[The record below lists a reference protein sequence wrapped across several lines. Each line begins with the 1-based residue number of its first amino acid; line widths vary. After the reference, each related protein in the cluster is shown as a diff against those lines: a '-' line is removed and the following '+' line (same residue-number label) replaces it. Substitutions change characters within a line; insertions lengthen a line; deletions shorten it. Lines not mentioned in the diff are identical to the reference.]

1 MCTCMYV
8 YIFVCYAFLR
18 DGASSLIPMIV
29 VWLKETLSMQ
39 SMGPHCQ
46 DTFHYHIVHSLQL
59 LQIVSFPL
67 LLSSSIPSICN
78 VGRIMGDP
86 LRNIFFSCTAHIRM
100 ESSFLSLIISPINV
114 TSSQPW
120 GLRRKKCYPTE
131 SSPSISCDF
140 PGSPMYMTL
149 FLGLPG

>member
-8 YIFVCYAFLR
+8 HIFVCYAFLR
-18 DGASSLIPMIV
+18 DGASSFIPMTVGI
-29 VWLKETLSMQ
+29 KESLSMQ
-39 SMGPHCQ
+39 SMWTHCQ

-67 LLSSSIPSICN
+67 LLSSSIPSIFN

-86 LRNIFFSCTAHIRM
+86 FRNFFFFSCTAHIRM

-120 GLRRKKCYPTE
+120 GPMRKKCYPTE
-131 SSPSISCDF
+131 SSPSISWDF
-140 PGSPMYMTL
+140 PGSPVYMTL
-149 FLGLPG
+149 YF